1 MTTITE
7 SEAVGLGELKVGTRP
22 GQILVC
28 YGLGSCIGV
37 ALYDPVA
44 HIGAMLHVVLPDSG
58 LSRGREAPPGKYADT
73 GVPAAVE
80 AIVRA
85 GASKSRLTARVAGG
99 ARMLSLGSV
108 NALMDIGARNDEAVR
123 AALRRQGIRLV
134 ADDVGGTYGRTIQL
148 HIGTGRLLVSTVGR
162 GEREL

>member
-1 MTTITE
+1 MTIMET
-7 SEAVGLGELKVGTRP
+7 EAVGLGELKVGTRQ
-22 GQILVC
+22 GQVLVC

-37 ALYDPVA
+37 ALYDPLV
-44 HIGAMLHVVLPDSG
+44 HVGAMLHVVLPDSS

-73 GVPAAVE
+73 GVAAAVD

-85 GASKSRLTARVAGG
+85 GASRGRVTARLAGG
-99 ARMLSLGSV
+99 ARMLNLANG
-108 NALMDIGARNDEAVR
+108 NAKLDIGARNDEAVR
-123 AALRRQGIRLV
+123 AALQHHGIRLV
-134 ADDVGGTYGRTIQL
+134 ADDVGGTYGRTLQL